1 MNGYDITTILGVIP
15 PTIKDFG
22 FLVIVLS
29 LVEIS
34 PIKINPWK
42 WLKSFLE
49 LPTRLEKLEH
59 EFNDD
64 RAFRWRSLIF
74 NRSRT
79 IEKSFQKGELLRRE
93 EWEDTIDTISN
104 YEKYCENNP
113 QFKNE
118 LANQTI
124 AYVKKQ
130 YQYALEYNM
139 FL

>member
-1 MNGYDITTILGVIP
+1 MNGYDIITILGVIP

-34 PIKINPWK
+34 PIKFNPWK

-93 EWEDTIDTISN
+93 EWDDTIDTISN
-104 YEKYCENNP
+104 YEKYCEHNP

-118 LANQTI
+118 LATQTI

>member
-34 PIKINPWK
+34 PIKFNPWK
-42 WLKSFLE
+42 WLRSFLE

-118 LANQTI
+118 LATQTI